1 MSANAVSAIHH
12 LRMAEEH
19 YQDFIREMPKSRGA
33 VLFQSYIKKIRWIYS
48 DILSYPY
55 LNDEAR
61 DGIKKEIES
70 DVFAVPAIN
79 EKISLLNPSQRELI
93 ETTIDALLDGEEVKI
108 VDTKEV

>member
-19 YQDFIREMPKSRGA
+19 YEDFIRQMPKSRGA
-33 VLFQSYIKKIRWIYS
+33 VLFQSYIKKIRWIYK

-55 LNDEAR
+55 LNKESR

-70 DVFAVPAIN
+70 DVFSVPAIN
-79 EKISLLNPSQRELI
+79 EKISLLNPDQRELI
-93 ETTIDALLDGEEVKI
+93 ETTIDAMLSGEEVKI
-108 VDTKEV
+108 VDIKEV

>member
-1 MSANAVSAIHH
+1 MSSNAVSAIHH

-33 VLFQSYIKKIRWIYS
+33 ILFQSYIKKIRWIYS
-48 DILSYPY
+48 DIISYPY

-79 EKISLLNPSQRELI
+79 DKISLLNPEQRELI
-93 ETTIDALLDGEEVKI
+93 ENTIDALLAGEEVKI
-108 VDTKEV
+108 VDIKEL

>member
-1 MSANAVSAIHH
+1 MSSNAVSAIHH

-33 VLFQSYIKKIRWIYS
+33 ILFQSYIKKIRWIYS
-48 DILSYPY
+48 DIISYPY

-79 EKISLLNPSQRELI
+79 EKISLLNPEQRELI
-93 ETTIDALLDGEEVKI
+93 ENTIDALLAGEEVKI
-108 VDTKEV
+108 VDIKEL

>member
-19 YQDFIREMPKSRGA
+19 YEDFIRELPKSRGA
-33 VLFQSYIKKIRWIYS
+33 VLFQSYIKKIRWIYT

-55 LNDEAR
+55 LTDEAR
-61 DGIKKEIES
+61 DGIKKEIGS

-79 EKISLLNPSQRELI
+79 EKISLLTPEQRELI
-93 ETTIDALLDGEEVKI
+93 ETTIDAMLSGEEVKI
-108 VDTKEV
+108 VDIKEV